1 MIFLASELFFYLNL
15 SNTII
20 TQVLKRF
27 FLVKFFILIYSGF
40 LFCQNIQVPQI
51 ALTNIDFEI
60 KISDYPDTSYS
71 IPIKIFSSE
80 GNLISEHRLI
90 KQENYFSN
98 KVKLSSGG
106 KYFVELNGKRF
117 DSVINVIPGFLS
129 IIPPLIAILIALI
142 FRQVLFSLLLG
153 IFAGTF
159 FLYDYNPLI
168 AFMRLVDVYVI
179 NSLID
184 KSHIQ
189 IIVFTLMFGGVIG
202 LMSKSGGTTGI
213 ANLLI
218 PLARK
223 RKSGL
228 LATWLSGIIIFFDDY
243 ANALVVGNL
252 MRPLTDK
259 LKISREKLAFI
270 VDSTSA
276 PVASIFLISSWI
288 GYEVG
293 LIQDGFKTIGVNI
306 NAYNVFLDTIVFRF
320 YPIAMLIFIP
330 ITIFMKRDFGPMLKA
345 EKYAIANGIDS
356 KHSGSKSN
364 DILKSTELFGN
375 EDKARWF
382 NGVIPL
388 LVIVLGTVAGLIFT
402 GIKSLEASGITS
414 YTIRDVI
421 SYSDSYSSLLWSS
434 AAACV
439 IAGVMI
445 GFQKIMNLSE
455 IMDAWFLGIRS
466 MFLAVVMLT
475 LAWAIGSITQDM
487 RTADYII
494 SVISDSIAPHW
505 LPVIVFLVC
514 AATSFSTGTSWGTMA
529 IMMPLVIPLAFH
541 ISSVNNLSDAESY
554 LIMVGA
560 ISSVL
565 AGCVFGDHC
574 SPISDTTIL
583 SSMASGCDHVSH
595 VNTQLPYAIFVAF
608 FCMLFGDIPTAF
620 GFPPLLSILI
630 IIACLIIG
638 LRIIGKKTEDYS
650 VDANSFSTEK

>member
-1 MIFLASELFFYLNL
+1 ML
-15 SNTII
+15 SG
-20 TQVLKRF
+20 LSF
-27 FLVKFFILIYSGF
+27 S
-40 LFCQNIQVPQI
+40 QNIEIPTI

-60 KISDYPDTSYS
+60 KIKDYPDTSSS
-71 IPIKIFSSE
+71 IPVKIFSAENVLVYQTSFSE
-80 GNLISEHRLI
+80 DNDSFIGKLRI
-90 KQENYFSN
+90 KDS
-98 KVKLSSGG
+98 G
-106 KYFVELNGKRF
+106 KYFIELDGKRI
-117 DSVINVIPGFLS
+117 SQQINVIPGFVS
-129 IIPPLIAILIALI
+129 IIPPLLAILIALI

-159 FLYDYNPLI
+159 FLYEYNPII
-168 AFMRLVDVYVI
+168 AFMRLADTYVI

-218 PLARK
+218 PLARN

-243 ANALVVGNL
+243 ANTLVVGNL

-270 VDSTSA
+270 VDATSA
-276 PVASIFLISSWI
+276 PVASIFIISSWI

-293 LIQDGFKTIGVNI
+293 LIQDGFKSIGSDL
-306 NAYNVFLDTIVFRF
+306 NAYNVFIDTIIFRF
-320 YPIAMLIFIP
+320 YPIAMLLFIP
-330 ITIFMKRDFGPMLKA
+330 ITIIMKRDFGPMLKA
-345 EKYAIANGIDS
+345 ERFAIANGIDA

-375 EDKARWF
+375 EDKAKWY
-382 NGVIPL
+382 NGIVPIL
-388 LVIVLGTVAGLIFT
+388 IIVLGTIAGLIFT
-402 GIKSLEASGITS
+402 GIKSLESMGIKE
-414 YTIRDVI
+414 YGIREII
-421 SYSDSYSSLLWSS
+421 SYSDSYSALLWASS
-434 AAACV
+434 AACV

-445 GFQKIMNLSE
+445 GFQKIMNLGE

-487 RTADYII
+487 KTADYII
-494 SVISDSIAPHW
+494 SIISDSISPHW
-505 LPVIVFLVC
+505 LPVLVFIVC

-541 ISSVNNLSDAESY
+541 ISSINNLSEADSY
-554 LIMVGA
+554 LIMIGA

-583 SSMASGCDHVSH
+583 SSMASGCDHVAH
-595 VNTQLPYAIFVAF
+595 VNTQLPYAIFIAVL
-608 FCMLFGDIPTAF
+608 CMLIGDIPTAF
-620 GFPPLLSILI
+620 GFPPILSIL
-630 IIACLIIG
+630 LITISSVIG
-638 LRIIGKKTEDYS
+638 LKIIGKKVES
-650 VDANSFSTEK
+650 

>member
-1 MIFLASELFFYLNL
+1 ML
-15 SNTII
+15 SG
-20 TQVLKRF
+20 LSF
-27 FLVKFFILIYSGF
+27 S
-40 LFCQNIQVPQI
+40 QNIEIPTI

-60 KISDYPDTSYS
+60 KIKDYSDTSSS
-71 IPIKIFSSE
+71 IPVKIFSAENVLVYQTRFS
-80 GNLISEHRLI
+80 GDNDSFIGKLRI
-90 KQENYFSN
+90 KDS
-98 KVKLSSGG
+98 G
-106 KYFVELNGKRF
+106 KYFIELDGKRI
-117 DSVINVIPGFLS
+117 SQQINVIPGFVS
-129 IIPPLIAILIALI
+129 IIPPLLAILIALI

-159 FLYDYNPLI
+159 FLYEYNPII
-168 AFMRLVDVYVI
+168 AFMRLADTYVI

-218 PLARK
+218 PLAK
-223 RKSGL
+223 NRKSGL

-243 ANALVVGNL
+243 ANTLVVGNL

-270 VDSTSA
+270 VDATSA
-276 PVASIFLISSWI
+276 PVASIFIISSWI

-293 LIQDGFKTIGVNI
+293 LIQDGFKSIGSDL
-306 NAYNVFLDTIVFRF
+306 NAYNVFIDTIIFRF
-320 YPIAMLIFIP
+320 YPIAMLLFIP
-330 ITIFMKRDFGPMLKA
+330 ITIIMKRDFGPMLKA
-345 EKYAIANGIDS
+345 ERFAIANGIDA

-375 EDKARWF
+375 EDKAKWY
-382 NGVIPL
+382 NGIVPIL
-388 LVIVLGTVAGLIFT
+388 IIVLGTIAGLIFT
-402 GIKSLEASGITS
+402 GIKSLESMGIKE
-414 YTIRDVI
+414 YGIREII
-421 SYSDSYSSLLWSS
+421 SYSDSYSALLWASS
-434 AAACV
+434 AACV

-445 GFQKIMNLSE
+445 GFQKIMNLGE

-487 RTADYII
+487 KTADYII
-494 SVISDSIAPHW
+494 SIISDSISPHW
-505 LPVIVFLVC
+505 LPVLVFIVC

-541 ISSVNNLSDAESY
+541 ISSINNLSEADSY
-554 LIMVGA
+554 LIMIGA

-583 SSMASGCDHVSH
+583 SSMASGCDHVAH
-595 VNTQLPYAIFVAF
+595 VNTQLPYAIFIAVL
-608 FCMLFGDIPTAF
+608 CMLIGDIPTAF
-620 GFPPLLSILI
+620 GFPPILSIL
-630 IIACLIIG
+630 LITISSVIG
-638 LRIIGKKTEDYS
+638 LKIIGKKVES
-650 VDANSFSTEK
+650 

>member
-1 MIFLASELFFYLNL
+1 MKKFFLLNLFF
-15 SNTII
+15 
-20 TQVLKRF
+20 
-27 FLVKFFILIYSGF
+27 LIFSVMSYS
-40 LFCQNIQVPQI
+40 QKIQVPQI
-51 ALTNIDFEI
+51 VLTNIEFEI
-60 KISDYPDTSYS
+60 KISDYPDTNSS
-71 IPIKIFSSE
+71 IPIKIISSE
-80 GNLISEHRLI
+80 GKLISEHHLNRQEKQFSGKI
-90 KQENYFSN
+90 KLPDS
-98 KVKLSSGG
+98 G
-106 KYFVELNGKRF
+106 KYFIELNGKRN
-117 DSVINVIPGFLS
+117 DSTINVIPGFLS
-129 IIPPLIAILIALI
+129 IIPPLIAIFVALI

-218 PLARK
+218 PLAK
-223 RKSGL
+223 NRKSGM

-243 ANALVVGNL
+243 ANTLVVGNL

-270 VDSTSA
+270 VDATSA

-293 LIQDGFKTIGVNI
+293 LIQDGFKVIGSNV
-306 NAYNVFLDTIVFRF
+306 NAYNVFLDTIIFRF

-330 ITIFMKRDFGPMLKA
+330 ITILMKRDFGPMLKA
-345 EKYAIANGIDS
+345 ERYALANGIDA

-375 EDKARWF
+375 EDKAKWY
-382 NGVIPL
+382 NGVIPIL
-388 LVIVLGTVAGLIFT
+388 IIVFGTVAGLIFT
-402 GIKSLEASGITS
+402 GIKSLESMGIKD
-414 YTIRDVI
+414 YTLRDII
-421 SYSDSYSSLLWSS
+421 SNSDSYSALLWSS

-439 IAGVMI
+439 VAGVMI
-445 GFQKIMNLSE
+445 SFQKIMNLGE

-466 MFLAVVMLT
+466 MLLAVVMLT

-487 RTADYII
+487 KTADYII

-505 LPVIVFLVC
+505 LPVIVFIVC

-541 ISSVNNLSDAESY
+541 ISSLNNLSEADSY

-583 SSMASGCDHVSH
+583 SSMASGCDHVAH
-595 VNTQLPYAIFVAF
+595 VNTQLPYAIFVAI
-608 FCMLFGDIPTAF
+608 FCMLLGDIPTAF
-620 GFPPLLSILI
+620 GFPPILSIVLI
-630 IIACLIIG
+630 VLCLIIG
-638 LRIIGKKTEDYS
+638 LRFLGRKVLD
-650 VDANSFSTEK
+650 